1 MIGPCPGFHTFAFV
15 KIVIL
20 CIGDTRAAYIREGM
34 NEYTAR
40 IKHYAPCE
48 VEVIAEKKAWRKLPG
63 DARKKAEG
71 EALLSA
77 LIPGDAAVL
86 LDENG
91 TEYGS
96 RAFAAKLE
104 KYAGAGH
111 KRLVF
116 VIGGAFGFSPEVYA
130 AVKTKI
136 SLSKMTFNH
145 EMVRLFML
153 EQLYR
158 AFSILRNEPYHND

>member
-1 MIGPCPGFHTFAFV
+1 M
-15 KIVIL
+15 KIVLL
-20 CIGDTRAAYIREGM
+20 CIGDTRSPYILEGM
-34 NEYTAR
+34 HEYAAR

-48 VEVIAEKKAWRKLPG
+48 TEVIPEKKAWKKLPR

-71 EALLSA
+71 EAILNA
-77 LIPGDAAVL
+77 LAPSDMAVL

-91 TEYGS
+91 MEYSS
-96 RAFAAKLE
+96 RGFAAKLE

-130 AVKTKI
+130 AVKPKM

-153 EQLYR
+153 EQIYR

>member
-1 MIGPCPGFHTFAFV
+1 MPCFLIFVGV
-15 KIVIL
+15 KIIIL
-20 CIGDTRAAYIREGM
+20 CIGDTRAAYIRDGM
-34 NEYTAR
+34 AEYSAR
-40 IKHYAPCE
+40 IKHYAPCDI
-48 VEVIAEKKAWRKLPG
+48 EVISEKKVWRKLPA

-71 EALLSA
+71 EAILSA
-77 LIPGDAAVL
+77 IASGDMAVL

-116 VIGGAFGFSPEVYA
+116 VIGGAFGFSPEVCA
-130 AVKTKI
+130 AVKTKM

-153 EQLYR
+153 EQIYR